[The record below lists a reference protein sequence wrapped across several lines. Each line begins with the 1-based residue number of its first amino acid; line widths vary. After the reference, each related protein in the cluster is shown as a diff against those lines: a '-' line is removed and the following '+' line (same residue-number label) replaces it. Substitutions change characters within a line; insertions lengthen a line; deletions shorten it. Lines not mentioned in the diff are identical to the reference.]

1 MKIARVAVSL
11 VVAVSVLTPGNL
23 DVAEAQTTAADL
35 CDVGS
40 VPQFSDIEAGDY
52 GADYIRCMRA
62 LRLSRGRG
70 DGSYGAGLELTRA
83 QMASFL
89 VRLWQDVLGKGCPQG
104 VETPFVDVAGNT
116 HEQSIDCLYGLDI
129 TMGTTAV
136 TYGPAEKLKASQ
148 ISLFLVR
155 IYEKAGNSCD
165 VPGDGLDRAVAC
177 LAALRAIPSL
187 VEGSSFATVTRD
199 QMAVYM
205 IGLWHNMVGRGLPPQ
220 PPRKP
225 AEGTYTA
232 VSAGSY
238 LSCGLLSDG
247 TVECWGDDEHG
258 QLGVPDGVFSTVSAG
273 GGHLC
278 ALRPHN
284 TIECWGNNERRQAS
298 EPGGLFNAISA
309 GGDFSCGL
317 RTDGTVE
324 CWGVN
329 NYGQANEPG
338 GRFSTVSAGRFHS
351 CGLRTDGTVRC
362 WGQKEYGQVK
372 VPGGEFSAVSAG
384 GYHSCGLRS
393 DGNVE
398 CWGRNQHGQVDVPGG
413 RFSAV
418 SAGGEHSCGLRT
430 DKTIECWGVNKFGQ
444 VNAPSGR
451 FSAVSAGR
459 FHSCGL
465 RTDRTIRCWGNN
477 RLGEVDAPGG

>member
-1 MKIARVAVSL
+1 
-11 VVAVSVLTPGNL
+11 
-23 DVAEAQTTAADL
+23 
-35 CDVGS
+35 
-40 VPQFSDIEAGDY
+40 
-52 GADYIRCMRA
+52 
-62 LRLSRGRG
+62 
-70 DGSYGAGLELTRA
+70 
-83 QMASFL
+83 
-89 VRLWQDVLGKGCPQG
+89 
-104 VETPFVDVAGNT
+104 
-116 HEQSIDCLYGLDI
+116 
-129 TMGTTAV
+129 MGTTAV

-155 IYEKAGNSCD
+155 VYEKAGNSCD
-165 VPGDGLDRAVAC
+165 VPGDGLERAVAC
-177 LAALRAIPSL
+177 PAALRVIPSL
-187 VEGSSFATVTRD
+187 VEGSSFATVARD

-205 IGLWHNMVGRGLPPQ
+205 IGLWHNMVVRGLPPQ

-238 LSCGLLSDG
+238 L
-247 TVECWGDDEHG
+247 
-258 QLGVPDGVFSTVSAG
+258 
-273 GGHLC
+273 
-278 ALRPHN
+278 
-284 TIECWGNNERRQAS
+284 
-298 EPGGLFNAISA
+298 
-309 GGDFSCGL
+309 
-317 RTDGTVE
+317 
-324 CWGVN
+324 
-329 NYGQANEPG
+329 
-338 GRFSTVSAGRFHS
+338 S

-398 CWGRNQHGQVDVPGG
+398 CWGRNNYGQVDVPGG
-413 RFSAV
+413 LFSAV

-430 DKTIECWGVNKFGQ
+430 DKTIECWGWNKSGQ

-459 FHSCGL
+459 FHTCAL

-477 RLGEVDAPGG
+477 RFGEVDTPGG